1 MRFVFVV
8 IIGAGLCT
16 GCIPLFVAGGVNSI
30 YSWEKHRALEKRVQT
45 LEQRVF
51 PKQFVTK

>member
-1 MRFVFVV
+1 MRFVLVA

-30 YSWEKHRALEKRVQT
+30 YSWEKHRALEKRVRT